1 MPPTLLPG
9 RANKL
14 VELVP
19 APAITGLPS
28 PRTKP
33 PWGHLSRWT
42 GDSLGL
48 LEEGGQ
54 LGPMFGLRLWRPAI
68 VGYTPD
74 WNRFVLG
81 DLVAFRSR
89 GSLSQLSPYLS
100 AGLVATDAPAHRARR
115 AEVNPAFHRKQVTR
129 QFAETFAAQS
139 VEQLPV
145 GEFDAV
151 AWSSSLIRMFI
162 GDAFLGS
169 GFPSAVLNSFLAP
182 LDMPMPGPLLR
193 RPIRIRR
200 MNRALH
206 AAFEQPQPG
215 TLAPMFAALDGGID
229 EARVAVAAAYD
240 TTAHALAFA
249 LWELASRPDLNDAA
263 ATAMVVDEALRLY
276 PSGWIGSRVATA
288 DTLFGGHPIPAGRMV
303 LYSPYLTHRSP
314 EFWTDPLIFR
324 PERFTEP
331 LPAWGYIPF
340 AAGERTC
347 LGSALATTMLRA
359 AVGAFAGSGL
369 RRISGD
375 GRPRGGLTLT
385 PRGPLVLHRTAA
397 SH

>member
-1 MPPTLLPG
+1 M
-9 RANKL
+9 

-19 APAITGLPS
+19 SPAVTALPA

-48 LEEGGQ
+48 LEEGAR
-54 LGPMFGLRLWRPAI
+54 LGPLFGLRLWRPAT

-81 DLVAFRSR
+81 DLAGFRSR

-115 AEVNPAFHRKQVTR
+115 AELNPAFHRKKVTQ
-129 QFAETFAAQS
+129 QFADRFARQAIDH
-139 VEQLPV
+139 LPD
-145 GEFDAV
+145 GDFDAV

-162 GDAFLGS
+162 VRAFLGS
-169 GFPSAVLNSFLAP
+169 KFPPAVLGSFLAP
-182 LDMPMPGPLLR
+182 LDMAMPGPLLR

-200 MNRALH
+200 MNRALG
-206 AAFEQPQPG
+206 AAFAEPEQG
-215 TLAPMFAALDGGID
+215 TLAPMFAELSAGVD

-249 LWELASRPDLNDAA
+249 LWELASRPDLNSTE

-276 PSGWIGSRVATA
+276 PSGWIGSRVATV
-288 DTLFGGHPIPAGRMV
+288 DTSFAGQLIPAGRMV

-314 EFWTDPLIFR
+314 DLWSDPLTFR
-324 PERFTEP
+324 PERFSEP

-347 LGSALATTMLRA
+347 LGSALATVMLRA

-385 PRGPLVLHRTAA
+385 PRGPLVLQRAVR

>member
-1 MPPTLLPG
+1 M
-9 RANKL
+9 

-19 APAITGLPS
+19 STVATALPQ
-28 PRTKP
+28 PTRRP

-48 LEEGGQ
+48 LEEGAR
-54 LGPMFGLRLWRPAI
+54 LGPLFGLQLWRKAV

-81 DLVAFRSR
+81 DLVGFRSR

-100 AGLVATDAPAHRARR
+100 AGLVATDAPEHRARR
-115 AEVNPAFHRKQVTR
+115 SEMNPSFHRKKVTQ
-129 QFAETFAAQS
+129 QFADLFAAQS
-139 VEQLPV
+139 IQQLPH

-151 AWSSSLIRMFI
+151 AWSSALIRSFI
-162 GDAFLGS
+162 GSSFLGP
-169 GFPSAVLNSFLAP
+169 GFPPAVLRSFLAP
-182 LDMPMPGPLLR
+182 LDMAMPGPLLR
-193 RPIRIRR
+193 RPVRIRR
-200 MNRALH
+200 MNRALQD
-206 AAFEQPQPG
+206 AFADPAPG
-215 TLAPMFAALDGGID
+215 TLAPMFAALPGGLD

-249 LWELASRPDLNDAA
+249 LWELASRPDLNIAET
-263 ATAMVVDEALRLY
+263 TALVVDEALRLY

-288 DTLFGGHPIPAGRMV
+288 DTSFEGHLIPEGRMV
-303 LYSPYLTHRSP
+303 LYSPYLTHRSA
-314 EFWTDPLIFR
+314 ELWSDPLTFR
-324 PERFTEP
+324 PERFSEP

-340 AAGERTC
+340 AAGERIC

-359 AVGAFAGSGL
+359 AVGAFAGSAL
-369 RRISGD
+369 RRVSGD

-385 PRGPLVLHRTAA
+385 PRGPLVLHRAGE